1 MPLWWDLTS
10 LKLFA
15 ASLSSGSIA
24 PWRPRGSLYSGREE
38 EMAGKSLPDFL
49 PSRLTTWV
57 SEDGSRVSIAGTLAL
72 HQCGL
77 GSIPSSGPY
86 VGWVCWFSYLLWAV
100 SPRLLRFCPGYS
112 GFPQATPVFPSRQT
126 LTLHDLAWFVVPLT
140 KKMPKPWDVNISCY
154 YSVLKLKGGVEDI
167 REKKK
172 KKRERAWLNKFLNLA
187 GKRFVLRKRWFLAK
201 LEYWYYH
208 WYLLFLVRLWQWTHA
223 IARCKNSFELW
234 NKSRVY
240 TNKNVRGR

>member
-1 MPLWWDLTS
+1 MGSLTSHIELISWPATTKCWTPLNALPLSNNLHAQRSIKREILRRTRMPLWWDLTS

-172 KKRERAWLNKFLNLA
+172 KN
-187 GKRFVLRKRWFLAK
+187 G
-201 LEYWYYH
+201 
-208 WYLLFLVRLWQWTHA
+208 
-223 IARCKNSFELW
+223 
-234 NKSRVY
+234 
-240 TNKNVRGR
+240 RGRDWISF